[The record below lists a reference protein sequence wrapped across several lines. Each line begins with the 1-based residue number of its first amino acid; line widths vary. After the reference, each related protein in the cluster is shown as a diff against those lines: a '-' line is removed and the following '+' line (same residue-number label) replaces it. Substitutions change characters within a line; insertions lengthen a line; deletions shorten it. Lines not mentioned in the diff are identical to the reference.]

1 MLPNLKSITGNAA
14 ALAGNPGLI
23 DAIQAKLD
31 TIVGLPSGFIEEMP
45 VEVGFFPSKSCFS
58 CHRRRGEKTNASSSP
73 C

>member
-1 MLPNLKSITGNAA
+1 MPHHHQSNKQTNTGNAA

-45 VEVGFFPSKSCFS
+45 VEVGFVLFFLLF
-58 CHRRRGEKTNASSSP
+58 
-73 C
+73 

>member
-1 MLPNLKSITGNAA
+1 MPHLPNANTGNAA

-45 VEVGFFPSKSCFS
+45 VEVRFS
-58 CHRRRGEKTNASSSP
+58 F
-73 C
+73 